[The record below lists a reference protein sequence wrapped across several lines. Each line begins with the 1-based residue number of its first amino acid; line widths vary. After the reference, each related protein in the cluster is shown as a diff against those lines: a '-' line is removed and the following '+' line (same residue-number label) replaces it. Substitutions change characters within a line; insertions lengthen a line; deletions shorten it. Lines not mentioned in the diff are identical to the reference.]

1 MSGTIVIR
9 WRDAYTNG
17 VIATNA
23 TNLRDAQREAEE
35 MARRQPGVTF
45 EAVILEDDKPQK
57 PRRWWL

>member
-45 EAVILEDDKPQK
+45 EAVIFQNDRHK